1 LAARATPL
9 GDALVPGNTSLQR
22 ASRVTPEQLANAQ
35 RLRARLVLLSAAM
48 FAFGFLFALLCRE
61 VGKLSGSEELF
72 HPDHYMPARQVDLM
86 RSVSVEFDAATQ
98 KLAWSFRP
106 VEARIGVH
114 PGEVRQVMYEIS
126 NTLDRPVT
134 AQAIPAYLPADA
146 ERYFKRL
153 ECFCFHPQTLAPHE
167 TRRVPVIFVIDP
179 ELPASLASVTLSYTF
194 FEVGGAEPIRPAHP
208 WPVVRPRWTSAES
221 DTTPSLIRW

>member
-1 LAARATPL
+1 MPANATL
-9 GDALVPGNTSLQR
+9 RR
-22 ASRVTPEQLANAQ
+22 ASRLTPEQLGNA
-35 RLRARLVLLSAAM
+35 RRTRAKLLLLSAGM

-61 VGKLSGSEELF
+61 LGRVSGSENLF
-72 HPDHYMPARQVDLM
+72 LPDRYTPVRQVDLM

-179 ELPASLASVTLSYTF
+179 ALPASLGTVTLSYTF
-194 FEVGGAEPIRPAHP
+194 FEVGGAEPIRPAQP
-208 WPVVRPRWTSAES
+208 WPVARPRWTRAEP
-221 DTTPSLIRW
+221 DTTPGLIRW